1 MNEQRV
7 ELFIKDRKFSFMI
20 PFNDYVPFKKAERK
34 IIDLI
39 ENIEHTEEQLDDAIV
54 YSALQLAIENEK
66 LITKETDD
74 KTQSDDEISQ
84 LINKIEIFLKETCT
98 PGPHAALQKRR
109 TLANESPV
117 PSGRRLLGAES
128 LSCKGEVKTHPGS

>member
-20 PFNDYVPFKKAERK
+20 PFNDYVPFKKAEKK

-66 LITKETDD
+66 L
-74 KTQSDDEISQ
+74 
-84 LINKIEIFLKETCT
+84 KIIEKATMYI
-98 PGPHAALQKRR
+98 
-109 TLANESPV
+109 
-117 PSGRRLLGAES
+117 
-128 LSCKGEVKTHPGS
+128 PGSVKFLGFNYWGVAVR

>member
-54 YSALQLAIENEK
+54 Y
-66 LITKETDD
+66 
-74 KTQSDDEISQ
+74 
-84 LINKIEIFLKETCT
+84 
-98 PGPHAALQKRR
+98 
-109 TLANESPV
+109 
-117 PSGRRLLGAES
+117 
-128 LSCKGEVKTHPGS
+128 

>member
-20 PFNDYVPFKKAERK
+20 PFNDYVPFKKAEKK

-74 KTQSDDEISQ
+74 KTC
-84 LINKIEIFLKETCT
+84 LLYT
-98 PGPHAALQKRR
+98 
-109 TLANESPV
+109 SPSPRDLSTSRM
-117 PSGRRLLGAES
+117 PSSA
-128 LSCKGEVKTHPGS
+128 